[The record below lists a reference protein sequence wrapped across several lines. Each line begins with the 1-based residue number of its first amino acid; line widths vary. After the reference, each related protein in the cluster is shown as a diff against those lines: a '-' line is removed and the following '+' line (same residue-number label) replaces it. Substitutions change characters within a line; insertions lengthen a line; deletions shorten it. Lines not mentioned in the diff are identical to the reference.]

1 LFAALPDKHSRETE
15 GNLWLAKALWDLGA
29 VQFGDFTVGRT
40 TQHSP
45 VYVNLRLLIAT
56 PRAATMRPR
65 HLKNIQTLQ
74 AMLHP
79 KVQAFQ
85 RVCGIPFGG
94 LHLATAY
101 SLRSR
106 TPMVYVH
113 PAKEHNGNRVWVE
126 GLYNSGE
133 TVLLIDDLVTS
144 GGGIIETAK
153 FLREN
158 AGLHVRDVLV
168 LLDRQEGA
176 REQLREHGFNLI
188 PLLGLETLLNYLMA
202 NHVID
207 ENYRR
212 HRLSRPPRGRADSPG
227 FDPVSGVMQFHH
239 LEVNLRNTPPC
250 ED

>member
-1 LFAALPDKHSRETE
+1 MFANLPDKHSPEVE

-29 VQFGDFTVGRT
+29 VQFGDFTIGRT

-45 VYVNLRLLIAT
+45 IYVNLRLLISN
-56 PRAATMRPR
+56 PRALQRCARVM
-65 HLKNIQTLQ
+65 HENIQTLQ
-74 AMLHP
+74 AMRHA
-79 KVQAFQ
+79 KVQPFQ

-101 SLRSR
+101 SLRSH

-126 GLYNSGE
+126 GLYKTDE
-133 TVLLIDDLVTS
+133 KVLLIDDLVTS

-176 REQLREHGFNLI
+176 REQLRDNGFNLI
-188 PLLGLETLLNYLMA
+188 PILGLETLLNYLMA
-202 NHVID
+202 NHLI
-207 ENYRR
+207 EEEHYRNSTDYIQAR
-212 HRLSRPPRGRADSPG
+212 RIARGG
-227 FDPVSGVMQFHH
+227 
-239 LEVNLRNTPPC
+239 
-250 ED
+250 